1 MTILDLAS
9 DLLTEGGELP
19 SMADAAA
26 AAGVAQVTLSR
37 YSATRERLL
46 QALTTATTALDETAN
61 RLAKADLDA
70 VADSGPL
77 PMLLSKNWNVC
88 SIAVGHAAEQSH
100 GDHFEGHFEGRVHP
114 RPRTR
119 PPHAVRILDRAWLF
133 VIWHCWQD
141 HAAYGTW

>member
-1 MTILDLAS
+1 MQDRVAVTILDVAS

-26 AAGVAQVTLSR
+26 AAGVAQVTLFW

-70 VADSGPL
+70 VPAPGDDRISARASARAVLL
-77 PMLLSKNWNVC
+77 P
-88 SIAVGHAAEQSH
+88 
-100 GDHFEGHFEGRVHP
+100 
-114 RPRTR
+114 
-119 PPHAVRILDRAWLF
+119 
-133 VIWHCWQD
+133 
-141 HAAYGTW
+141 